1 MNRTDK
7 IQQSV
12 VYWDES
18 DIWQNRVDDLV
29 ECEELS
35 KEEAEERANDDLSW
49 LLEIE
54 WDWMVDNLSE
64 VMNQVSSRFVNKG
77 FWMVEGNNLGWR
89 GKSAYKV
96 VEADTGKE
104 LLEEVLPKT
113 QCTFFVFRPD
123 DKRTP
128 ELHINNFHHD
138 TRFSNLNGENYYIR
152 PMRAIEVQAWETLG
166 YMGLEEFL

>member
-12 VYWDES
+12 VYWDDLDNWER
-18 DIWQNRVDDLV
+18 RVDDLV
-29 ECEELS
+29 EAEGMSREDAEAKANKDMVWLS
-35 KEEAEERANDDLSW
+35 QD
-49 LLEIE
+49 E
-54 WDWMVDNLSE
+54 WDFMTDRLSE
-64 VMNQVSSRFVNKG
+64 VMNQVSSRFINKG

-96 VEADTGKE
+96 VEAENGQE
-104 LLEEVLPKT
+104 LLGKVLPNT
-113 QCTFFVFRPD
+113 NCTFYVFRPD
-123 DKRTP
+123 DMRTP
-128 ELHINNFHHD
+128 ELQINNFHHD
-138 TRFSNLNGENYYIR
+138 TRFSNNDGENYYIR